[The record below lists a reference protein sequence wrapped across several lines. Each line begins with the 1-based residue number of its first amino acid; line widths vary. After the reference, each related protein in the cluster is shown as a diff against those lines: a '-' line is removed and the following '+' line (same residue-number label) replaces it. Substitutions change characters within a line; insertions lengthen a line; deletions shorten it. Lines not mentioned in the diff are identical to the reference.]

1 MASGVVRRAALAAA
15 GLVATAVGVFVVLAP
30 PEHCPT
36 TSTAQLQASAT
47 EAADWFVRNQQD
59 DGRWLYLYDAETDTA
74 ADDYNAIRHAGAMMG
89 LYQAAVAGVPG
100 AQESADRGLAWVED
114 NLIERGDWSAISHN
128 GDVAT
133 GATAL
138 LVAGLVDR
146 RRLTGDGAYDDL
158 LQEAGRFLVAQT
170 EPSGA
175 VTARYSIAEGG
186 PVRGVY
192 SKYYTGETYWALA
205 RLHQVF
211 PSGPWGETAD
221 RIGAYLATRRDADE
235 GYWPPLPDHWSAY
248 GLADT
253 VGRQLTDDEVAY
265 ARRQA
270 GLFGA
275 QVRWVSQHAGS
286 WGPLVRGP
294 QELRGGGYGVNGEAL
309 GQLWQVAQREPRLAS
324 VRATLGDRA
333 RCIAGLTAD
342 AQSDADEAAG
352 KRAPDKVRG
361 AWFRD
366 GETRMDDQ
374 QHAMSAL
381 LAAIP
386 IAEAGADGSGG
397 GGDGGGSGRPAPSP
411 WLWLVALVAA
421 FDPVRVAQG
430 LPRAD
435 RSRRTVTAVAALG
448 GLIGSVVVAT
458 LALAGDW
465 LVEVL
470 DVSTPALRVAAGT
483 VAAIT
488 GAVGMV
494 RRAPDPAAPALPGL
508 RAAWVPVAV
517 PLVVGP
523 ALVLLAVSAHAD
535 RGLAVVVGAL
545 VVGVAALTALAAG
558 VPDDGPAVR
567 SLPWA
572 TRASAAVLLAVSILL
587 LINGV
592 LDV

>member
-1 MASGVVRRAALAAA
+1 MAPGVVRRAALAAA
-15 GLVATAVGVFVVLAP
+15 GLVATAVGVFGILAP

-36 TSTAQLQASAT
+36 RTAEQMRASAT
-47 EAADWFVRNQQD
+47 EAAAWFVRNQQH
-59 DGRWLYLYDAETDTA
+59 DGRWLYLYDAESDTA
-74 ADDYNAIRHAGAMMG
+74 ADQYNAIRHAGAMMG
-89 LYQAAVAGVPG
+89 LYQAAAAGVPD
-100 AQESADRGLAWVED
+100 AQDSADRGLAWAED
-114 NLIERGDWSAISHN
+114 HLLERDDWSAISYH
-128 GDVAT
+128 GDVAA

-146 RRLTGDGAYDDL
+146 RRLTSDLAYDDL

-175 VTARYSIAEGG
+175 VSARYSIAEGG

-205 RLHQVF
+205 RLHQIF

-221 RIGAYLATRRDADE
+221 RIGAYLATRRDDDE
-235 GYWPPLPDHWSAY
+235 AYWPPLPDHWSAY

-253 VGRQLTDDEVAY
+253 AGRPLTDDEVAY

-275 QVRWVSQHAGS
+275 QVRWVSQRAGS

-294 QELRGGGYGVNGEAL
+294 LELRGGGYGVNGEAL
-309 GQLWQVAQREPRLAS
+309 GQLWRAARREPRLAS
-324 VRATLGDRA
+324 LRAPLGERA

-342 AQSDADEAAG
+342 AQVDADEAAVA
-352 KRAPDKVRG
+352 RVPDKVRG
-361 AWFRD
+361 AWFRG

-386 IAEAGADGSGG
+386 IAEAADDGG
-397 GGDGGGSGRPAPSP
+397 DGGDGGGSGRPAPSV

-421 FDPVRVAQG
+421 FDPFRVAQA

-435 RSRRTVTAVAALG
+435 RSRRTTTQVAALG
-448 GLIGSVVVAT
+448 GLIGSVVVAA

-465 LVEVL
+465 LIEAL

-488 GAVGMV
+488 GAVGIA
-494 RRAPDPAAPALPGL
+494 RRAPDPTAPALPGL
-508 RAAWVPVAV
+508 RAAWIPVAV

-523 ALVLLAVSAHAD
+523 ALVLLALSAHAD
-535 RGLAVVVGAL
+535 RGLGVVVGAL
-545 VVGVAALTALAAG
+545 VVGVAALTALAVG
-558 VPDDGPAVR
+558 VPDGRPSVQ

-572 TRASAAVLLAVSILL
+572 TRASAAVLLAASILL
-587 LINGV
+587 VINGV